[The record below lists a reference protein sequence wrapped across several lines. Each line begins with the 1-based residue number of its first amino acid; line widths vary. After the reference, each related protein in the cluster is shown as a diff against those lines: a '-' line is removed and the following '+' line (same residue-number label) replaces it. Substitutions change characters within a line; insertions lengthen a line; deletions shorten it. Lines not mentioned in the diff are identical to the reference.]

1 MTYELIGGK
10 NQVKHSEKTWRD
22 LILPV
27 NATVADAINNLNQFA
42 IKIVLVVNN
51 AGVLE
56 GTISDGDIRRALLK
70 GLNLKSPITQALHRN
85 PLVVP
90 PELSRELVMQLMAS
104 NKIQQIPIVNEHH
117 NIVGIHL
124 WDTISASPL
133 RSNIMVIMAGG
144 LGTRLRP
151 YTETCPKPL
160 LLVGGKPMLQHII
173 ERAKLEGFT
182 NFVIAINYLGHMIEA
197 HMGDGKDFDVKIEY
211 LHEDSP
217 LGTAGALSL
226 LKPLP
231 DSPFVVI
238 NGDVICDIRYSEL
251 IDFHIRHDAIGTMAV
266 RLQEWQNP
274 FGVVKV
280 KDLQIIGF
288 EEKPVSRH
296 YINAGIYVLDPSAL
310 SLLSPGERCDMPTL
324 FKRIQDKFN
333 MTIAYPMHEPWLD
346 VGQPDDLELANN
358 PD

>member
-1 MTYELIGGK
+1 M
-10 NQVKHSEKTWRD
+10 KHSEKTWRD

-90 PELSRELVMQLMAS
+90 PELSRELVMQLMVS

-124 WDTISASPL
+124 WDRINASPL

-144 LGTRLRP
+144 QGTRLRP

-160 LLVGGKPMLQHII
+160 LLVGGKPMLMHII

-182 NFVIAINYLGHMIEA
+182 SFVIAINYLGHMIEA

-231 DSPFVVI
+231 DAPFVVI

-251 IDFHIRHDAIGTMAV
+251 IDFHIRHDAVGTTAV
-266 RLQEWQNP
+266 VFFQHQL
-274 FGVVKV
+274 
-280 KDLQIIGF
+280 
-288 EEKPVSRH
+288 
-296 YINAGIYVLDPSAL
+296 
-310 SLLSPGERCDMPTL
+310 
-324 FKRIQDKFN
+324 
-333 MTIAYPMHEPWLD
+333 
-346 VGQPDDLELANN
+346 
-358 PD
+358 